1 MPVRGHR
8 VSGKIDGKDSL
19 MKRYPRMGFAHRG
32 GQSLPQTLTAALLV
46 AVLSLPGSV
55 RAGDPAMPKPS
66 DKRYAVKT
74 YRNLTYHNVP
84 RDPDRKR
91 HQLDVFQPKGRTGCP
106 VLFFVHGG
114 GWVIGGKDDVFGI
127 YGYGTIARCLAQ
139 RGFVVVLPNYRL
151 SPRVRH
157 PEHIKDVARA
167 FAWLYRNV
175 ARYGGNPER
184 LFVAGHSAGAHL
196 AALLATDESYLKA
209 EGLTLANIRGVIT
222 LSGVFEIPDHNAL
235 FDHAFGI
242 DPKIRRAA
250 SPTWQVNHWSD
261 LAAVKKAPPFVITY
275 ADDDFASCGKEPAQA
290 FARALRAK
298 GCSAQLL
305 EIPHRNHLTILMNA
319 SGKDDPA
326 GKALIEFIHIRCRD
340 DHPRGSATEK
350 KHGT

>member
-1 MPVRGHR
+1 
-8 VSGKIDGKDSL
+8 

-167 FAWLYRNV
+167 FAWTVQNV
-175 ARYGGNPER
+175 EKYGGRKDEV
-184 LFVAGHSAGAHL
+184 FVCGHSAGGHL
-196 AALLATDESYLKA
+196 VSLLCTDEAYLKA
-209 EGLTLANIRGVIT
+209 EGLTSQAIRGVIS
-222 LSGVFEIPDHNAL
+222 LSGIYVLPDGLMPSVF
-235 FDHAFGI
+235 GT
-242 DPKIRRAA
+242 DPEARKQAA
-250 SPTWQVNHWSD
+250 PLSHVRKG
-261 LAAVKKAPPFVITY
+261 LPPFLILY
-275 ADDDFASCGKEPAQA
+275 ADKDLPGCDREPAEK
-290 FARALRAK
+290 F
-298 GCSAQLL
+298 C
-305 EIPHRNHLTILMNA
+305 
-319 SGKDDPA
+319 
-326 GKALIEFIHIRCRD
+326 KALKDQGDEAEAIELAGSHHVKVMLDAATPDTAVSRAIFDFI
-340 DHPRGSATEK
+340 G
-350 KHGT
+350 KHVRNP